1 MDEDKE
7 MKRKI
12 AAGFETIFEV
22 ANMNVILKQPTL
34 LSTQTTLIKESEDR
48 VEKYMIKLEECE
60 NEKMKVFFNTR
71 LKAAQ
76 KDLEQATSMK

>member
-48 VEKYMIKLEECE
+48 VEKYMI
-60 NEKMKVFFNTR
+60 
-71 LKAAQ
+71 
-76 KDLEQATSMK
+76 